1 MCSLSQPSRQ
11 RTCVGRVARQPSW
24 HATVTLNPS
33 VDESRDDPWP
43 SWLVLLFFFSHL
55 RAFLAFLQHAVDAVS
70 SGVSPFK
77 DTAYNSSYWDKGSAF
92 FFAGTVITTI
102 GKNFERFHSFTL
114 RSDAGILLV
123 CHRCFLMTHLFQS
136 FEVCPR
142 MSCELLLIEAGPA
155 HSGVLEPV
163 R

>member
-1 MCSLSQPSRQ
+1 MAVVVGVVVFFLTFTPPSL
-11 RTCVGRVARQPSW
+11 
-24 HATVTLNPS
+24 
-33 VDESRDDPWP
+33 
-43 SWLVLLFFFSHL
+43 
-55 RAFLAFLQHAVDAVS
+55 FLQHAVDAVS

-102 GKNFERFHSFTL
+102 GKNVERFHSFTL